1 MTEDRLAHLTQW
13 FRKRPTSLEFWE
25 VVVTDERL
33 VWCFVGESFSSL
45 LLRAD
50 VGETGRREIENDAVD
65 DLLALNEENFAV
77 PLTDVRAID
86 LDEGS
91 RFRRASLTL
100 TWEGEGDGGAQ
111 SWTLSNTS
119 DGDSQRDVV
128 ESLAADERLAHVDI
142 RVTERRGLF

>member
-1 MTEDRLAHLTQW
+1 MAEERLARFTQW
-13 FRKRPTSLEFWE
+13 FRQRPTSLEFWE

-50 VGETGRREIENDAVD
+50 VGETGRREVGRRDPD

-77 PLTDVRAID
+77 PLADVRAVE

-100 TWEGEGDGGAQ
+100 TWEDEGGEE

-128 ESLAADERLAHVDI
+128 ESLAADERLAHVD
-142 RVTERRGLF
+142 VTIEERGGLF